1 MRFTGNPRDK
11 TPMSLLHDF
20 KTTLDMIKFEHS
32 VFALPFALIGA
43 LLAAGGLPGGLVLGW
58 IVVAMVA
65 ARSTA
70 MAFNRIADRKFDA
83 LNPRTKTRPL
93 QTGKLGVP
101 FATAFTVVSG
111 AVFLFAASQLN
122 TFSFVLSP
130 FVLAI
135 LLGYSW
141 TKRFTRWSHV
151 ILGFCLGLA
160 PVGAWIAVRG
170 ALDWKPF
177 LLCAAV
183 TLWTAG
189 FDIIYACQDV
199 EFDQQSGLYSLPKSI
214 GIRNALIVSSVFHG
228 VMVGLLGGLALVFH
242 LGGLTWLG
250 IGIVAALLL
259 YEHTLVKPSDLSR
272 VNAAFFT
279 VNGFIGILFLI
290 AVSADVLWWMKR

>member
-1 MRFTGNPRDK
+1 MA
-11 TPMSLLHDF
+11 LLHDF

-32 VFALPFALIGA
+32 LFALPFALIGA
-43 LLAAGGLPGGLVLGW
+43 LLAAGGMPDGRVLGW

-65 ARSTA
+65 ARSAA
-70 MAFNRIADRKFDA
+70 MAFNRIVDRRFDA
-83 LNPRTKTRPL
+83 LNPRTKMRPL
-93 QTGKLGVP
+93 QTGKLRVS
-101 FATAFTVVSG
+101 FATGFTVVAG
-111 AVFLFAASQLN
+111 AVFVLAASRLN

-130 FVLAI
+130 VVLAI
-135 LLGYSW
+135 LLAYSW

-160 PVGAWIAVRG
+160 PVGAWVAVLG
-170 ALDWKPF
+170 SLHWKPF

-199 EFDQQSGLYSLPKSI
+199 EFDQQIGLYSLPKSI
-214 GIRNALIVSSVFHG
+214 GIRGALIVSSVFHV
-228 VMVGLLGGLALVFH
+228 VMVGLLAGLAFVFH
-242 LGGLTWLG
+242 LGALTWLG
-250 IGIVAALLL
+250 VGMVAALLI
-259 YEHTLVKPSDLSR
+259 YEHSLVKPSDLSR
-272 VNAAFFT
+272 VNTAFFT